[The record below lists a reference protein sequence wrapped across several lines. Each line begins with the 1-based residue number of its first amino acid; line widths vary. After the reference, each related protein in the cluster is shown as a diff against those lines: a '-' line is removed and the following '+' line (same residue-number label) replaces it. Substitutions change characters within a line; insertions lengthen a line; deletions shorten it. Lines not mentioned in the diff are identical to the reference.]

1 MSLTVRPISAAQ
13 HLAHIAARGR
23 GTGLVSA
30 LQVPAWAAVKSDWRN
45 ESLGWFDGQDLV
57 GAGLVLY
64 RQVPRLPRYL
74 AYMPEGPDID
84 WLGEGPT
91 ARGISGAQEEIHPL
105 PDWLDPMLAHLKG
118 AGAFAAKIGPPIWTR
133 RWGAAT
139 LKESIAAGA
148 ATTLRDIPADET
160 DGRALAVADVL
171 EAVGWTQKPATGAGF
186 GDVQPRYVFQV
197 PLAERTE
204 ADLLTG
210 FNQLWRRNIKKAAKA
225 GVTVRQGD
233 ADDLPTF
240 HRIYVETAQRDLFT
254 PRGLAY
260 FQRMWASLHAEDPA
274 RISLYLAE
282 HEGTCHAATIAV
294 RVNGH
299 VWYSYGASTTAGRD
313 LRPSNAIQWQMI
325 RDARDTGAHT
335 YDMRGI
341 TDTLDPD
348 DHLFGLLQFKVGT
361 GGFAQEYVG
370 EWDYAIRP
378 ALTRAFEAYMSRR

>member
-1 MSLTVRPISAAQ
+1 
-13 HLAHIAARGR
+13 
-23 GTGLVSA
+23 
-30 LQVPAWAAVKSDWRN
+30 
-45 ESLGWFDGQDLV
+45 
-57 GAGLVLY
+57 
-64 RQVPRLPRYL
+64 
-74 AYMPEGPDID
+74 
-84 WLGEGPT
+84 
-91 ARGISGAQEEIHPL
+91 
-105 PDWLDPMLAHLKG
+105 MLAHLKA

-225 GVTVRQGD
+225 GVRIRQGD
-233 ADDLPTF
+233 AADLPTF
-240 HRIYVETAQRDLFT
+240 HQVYVETAQRDRFT

-260 FQRMWASLHAEDPA
+260 FQRMWSSLHAEDPA

-282 HEGTCHAATIAV
+282 HEGTPEMRSLCAAERMRIMRHALELLLDGWERAGARRWEIGCVLRRAADE
-294 RVNGH
+294 RP
-299 VWYSYGASTTAGRD
+299 YGG
-313 LRPSNAIQWQMI
+313 
-325 RDARDTGAHT
+325 
-335 YDMRGI
+335 
-341 TDTLDPD
+341 
-348 DHLFGLLQFKVGT
+348 
-361 GGFAQEYVG
+361 
-370 EWDYAIRP
+370 
-378 ALTRAFEAYMSRR
+378 